1 MREFSYKLSWGDLP
15 PDPNTDLAFVSG
27 MRMGHGGNA
36 IDKPDP
42 SVRKFVVDFRGG
54 ELRMRLTS
62 SLDDAVT
69 LYPVRP
75 KTIPSDPSKVC
86 ADALRARAALMKE
99 EGE

>member
-1 MREFSYKLSWGDLP
+1 MTKGEL
-15 PDPNTDLAFVSG
+15 LALADRVERDGPMFALDEAVQ
-27 MRMGHGGNA
+27 NL
-36 IDKPDP
+36 IYPQY
-42 SVRKFVVDFRGG
+42 DFRGG